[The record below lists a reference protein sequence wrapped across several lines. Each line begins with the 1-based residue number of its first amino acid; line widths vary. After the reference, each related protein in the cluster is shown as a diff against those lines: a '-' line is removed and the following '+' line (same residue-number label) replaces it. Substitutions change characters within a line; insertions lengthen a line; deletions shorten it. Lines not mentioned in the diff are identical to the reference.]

1 MIKKNIRLAG
11 YLILVKFASHPNS
24 EHTMQ
29 FKKLNNIIGWLVFTI
44 ATYTYCATIEPTA
57 SFWDCGEY
65 IACAFKLEVGHPPGA
80 PFFLIVGRFFAL
92 LAGGDPALAG
102 KMINIMSALCSS
114 YTILFLFWSITRL
127 SIKMVVKPGQEFTQ
141 AKQWAV
147 LGAGIVGA
155 LAYTFSDSFWF
166 SAVEGEVYA
175 MSSFFTAI
183 VFWAILKWEAEDSEN
198 PMSAMRWLVLIAYLM
213 GLSIGVHLL
222 NLLVIPAI
230 CFIYYFKKY
239 KFEWKTFIY
248 TGLISLLLLGGI
260 QNIMIPKIVK
270 FAADYEIF
278 FVNKLGMGFNIG
290 SIIYFLL
297 LFVSLTGL
305 IVYTV
310 KKNEAMYKLGFYT
323 GILFAILAVISA
335 YSGMGMFT
343 RLIVL
348 GGLLYGVHYL
358 KNKNINTL
366 NVILISFTTLI
377 IGYSSFFI
385 LIIRSQA
392 NTPMDEN
399 DPENAITMLSY
410 LNREQYGDW
419 PLVKGQYY
427 NAPTKSQQYF
437 GDGEPVYAKDEKTK
451 KYKITDDRKKS
462 IPVYEEEYTTVFPRM
477 WSQQANH
484 EAAYRYWGDVQ
495 KHHRTKVRQ
504 NEQTGEMEE
513 VQIPTW
519 GANFTYFINY
529 QVKYMYLR
537 YFAWNFIG
545 RQNDIQ
551 GLNGNPLE
559 GNWKTG
565 IKGIDD
571 VVLDSDSSLETHQT
585 SNNKA
590 NNSFYALPFILGV
603 LGFAFQYRKN
613 KPDLWVVALLFLLTG
628 LAIVVYL
635 NQYPY
640 QPRERDYAYAASFYA
655 FAFWIG
661 FGVLFIFDLLSK
673 KANAMPAAAI
683 ATIIGLIIP
692 TLMAAEGWDDHN
704 RSKRTMS
711 RDFAINYLNS
721 CAPNA
726 ILFTNGDN
734 DTFPLWYAQEVEGIR
749 TDVRVVN
756 LSLLQTDWYINQMR
770 RAAYE
775 SAPVPFTIPAEKY
788 VQGTR
793 DVVYIMD
800 KGAGAMDLRKAIEF
814 VESDDIANKYEGY
827 GKPLDYLPSKT
838 FYIPVDS
845 AAVMREKII
854 SVKDTARLAKNI
866 KWSIN
871 RSYLTKNDL
880 MVLDLIAHN
889 NWKRPIYFAVTTGAE
904 AYLGMEEYFELDGL
918 AYRFMPIKNTETEMA
933 QGGRVNTDVMYDN
946 VMNKFLWGG
955 ADKEGVNLDENCTRM
970 LSNMRMQMATLANA
984 LIAKGQKQ
992 KAEKVL
998 DLCLAKIP
1006 DENVRYEATIYTI
1019 VAGYYQVGNT
1029 KKAMELS
1036 TKLFD
1041 IYEGDLK
1048 VYQAQ
1053 KPVHRAAFGREMGQA
1068 KEIMKRLV
1076 MLAGQ
1081 FKQEAYSEQLMK
1093 RLSAVVPMD
1102 ELMPENQPLPQEI
1115 Q

>member
-1 MIKKNIRLAG
+1 
-11 YLILVKFASHPNS
+11 
-24 EHTMQ
+24 MQ
-29 FKKLNNIIGWLVFTI
+29 FKQLNNIIGWLVFAI
-44 ATYTYCATIEPTA
+44 ATFTFCATIEPTA

-65 IACAFKLEVGHPPGA
+65 IACAYKLEVGHPPGA
-80 PFFLIVGRFFAL
+80 PFFLLIGRFFAL

-114 YTILFLFWSITRL
+114 FTILFLYWSITRL
-127 SIKMVVKPGQEFTQ
+127 SIKMILKPNEEFTQ
-141 AKQWAV
+141 PKQWAV
-147 LGAGIVGA
+147 LGAGVVGG
-155 LAYTFSDSFWF
+155 LAYAFSDSFWF

-175 MSSFFTAI
+175 MSSFFTAL
-183 VFWAILKWEAEDSEN
+183 VFWAILKWEAEDSLN
-198 PMSAMRWLVLIAYLM
+198 SIGAMRWLVLIAYLM

-248 TGLISLLLLGGI
+248 TGIISLILLGGV

-278 FVNKLGMGFNIG
+278 FVNKFGMNFNIG
-290 SIIYFLL
+290 SIIYFVL
-297 LFVSLTGL
+297 LFTSLGSL
-305 IVYTV
+305 IAYTIN
-310 KKNEAMYKLGFYT
+310 KKESLYKLGFYT
-323 GILFAILAVISA
+323 GILFALLAVVSA
-335 YSGMGMFT
+335 YSGSGMLT
-343 RLIVL
+343 RVLVL
-348 GGLLYGVHYL
+348 GGMLYGIHYL
-358 KNKNINTL
+358 KSRSGNTL
-366 NVILISFTTLI
+366 NVILVSFTTLI

-419 PLVKGQYY
+419 PLIKGQYY

-437 GDGEPVYAKDEKTK
+437 GDGEPVYAKDEKSK

-477 WSQQANH
+477 WSQQGNH

-495 KHHRTKVRQ
+495 KHHKTKVKQ
-504 NEQTGEMEE
+504 NEQSGEMEE
-513 VQIPTW
+513 VQIPSFM
-519 GANFTYFINY
+519 ANLTYFVNY

-565 IKGIDD
+565 IKGLDD
-571 VVLDSDSSLETHQT
+571 VFLDSDTSLIPHQA
-585 SNNKA
+585 SDNKA
-590 NNSFYALPFILGV
+590 SNSFYALPFLLGILG
-603 LGFAFQYRKN
+603 FIFQYRKH
-613 KPDLWVVALLFLLTG
+613 KPDFWVVSLLFLLTG
-628 LAIVVYL
+628 FAIVFYL

-661 FGVLFIFDLLSK
+661 FGVLFIFDLLSRK
-673 KANAMPAAAI
+673 SSAKSAAAI
-683 ATIIGLIIP
+683 AIGIGLIIP
-692 TLMAAEGWDDHN
+692 TLMGAEGWDDHN

-711 RDFAINYLNS
+711 RDFAVNYLNS

-734 DTFPLWYAQEVEGIR
+734 DTFPLWYAQEVEGVR

-800 KGAGAMDLRKAIEF
+800 KGAGPMNLKKAIEF

-838 FYIPVDS
+838 FYVPVDS
-845 AAVMREKII
+845 AAVMREKVIT
-854 SVKDTARLAKNI
+854 VKDTARLVKNI
-866 KWSIN
+866 KWSIT

-904 AYLGMEEYFELDGL
+904 AYLGMEEYFQLEGL
-918 AYRFMPIKNTETEMA
+918 AYRLTPIKNTEAEMQ

-946 VMNKFLWGG
+946 IVNKFVWGG
-955 ADKEGVNLDENCTRM
+955 LDKQGVSLDENCTRM
-970 LSNMRMQMATLANA
+970 ASNMRMQMATLAGA
-984 LIAKGQKQ
+984 LINKGQKQ

-998 DLCLAKIP
+998 DLCLEKIP

-1019 VAGYYQVGNT
+1019 IAGYYQLGNM
-1029 KKAMELS
+1029 KKATELS

-1041 IYEGDLK
+1041 IYENDLK
-1048 VYQAQ
+1048 VYNAQ
-1053 KPVHRAAFGREMGQA
+1053 KPVHRAAFGREIGQA
-1068 KEIMKRLV
+1068 KEIMRRLV
-1076 MLAGQ
+1076 MLSEQ
-1081 FKQEAYSEQLMK
+1081 FKQEPYSKELMK
-1093 RLSAVVPMD
+1093 RLTAIVPME
-1102 ELMPENQPLPQEI
+1102 ELMPEKQPQQQIPQEI

>member
-1 MIKKNIRLAG
+1 M
-11 YLILVKFASHPNS
+11 
-24 EHTMQ
+24 T
-29 FKKLNNIIGWLVFTI
+29 FKKLNNIVGWLVFAI
-44 ATYTYCATIEPTA
+44 ATFTYVATIEPTA

-92 LAGGDPALAG
+92 LAGGSPEMAG
-102 KMINIMSALCSS
+102 TMINIMSALCSS
-114 YTILFLFWSITRL
+114 FTILFLFWTITRL
-127 SIKMVVKPGQEFTQ
+127 AVRILNGNNNTNLSTAQ
-141 AKQWAV
+141 QWAV
-147 LGAGIVGA
+147 LGSGAVGA

-183 VFWAILKWEAEDSEN
+183 VFWAILKWDEEDSVN
-198 PMSAMRWLVLIAYLM
+198 PTSAMRWLVLIAYLM

-230 CFIYYFKKY
+230 CFIYYYKKY
-239 KFEWKTFIY
+239 KFEWKTFII

-290 SIIYFLL
+290 SIVYFFLL
-297 LFVSLTGL
+297 GVSIIFL
-305 IVYTV
+305 ILYTV
-310 KKNEAMYKLGFYT
+310 NKKESHYKVGFYT
-323 GILFAILAVISA
+323 AIVFTLIAVISGYGA
-335 YSGMGMFT
+335 SAMIT
-343 RLIVL
+343 RLVVL
-348 GGLLYGVHYL
+348 GGLLYGINTL
-358 KNKNINTL
+358 KNKNLNTL
-366 NVILISFTTLI
+366 NVVLVSFATLL

-392 NTPMDEN
+392 NPPMDEN

-419 PLVKGQYY
+419 PLTYGQYY

-437 GDGEPVYAKDEKTK
+437 KDGEPVYAKDEKTK

-462 IPVYEEEYTTVFPRM
+462 IPVYEDEYCTVLPRM
-477 WSQQANH
+477 WSQQGNH

-495 KHHRTKVRQ
+495 NNHKKKVKM
-504 NEQTGEMEE
+504 NEQSGQMEE
-513 VQIPTW
+513 VQIPNFI
-519 GANFTYFINY
+519 ANIKYLINY
-529 QVKYMYLR
+529 QIKYMYLR

-551 GLNGNPLE
+551 GLTGNPLE

-565 IKGIDD
+565 IKALDD
-571 VVLDSDSSLETHQT
+571 VFLDTDTSFVPHAA

-590 NNSFYALPFILGV
+590 DNSFFAIPFILGL
-603 LGFAFQYRKN
+603 LGFFFQFKKN
-613 KPDLWVVALLFLLTG
+613 KADTWVVGLLFLLTG
-628 LAIVVYL
+628 FAIVFYL

-655 FAFWIG
+655 YAIWIG
-661 FGVLFIFDLLSK
+661 FGVLFLFDFLSK
-673 KANAMPAAAI
+673 KTNAMTSAAF
-683 ATIIGLIIP
+683 ATIIGLIAP
-692 TLMAAEGWDDHN
+692 SLMAAQGWDDHN
-704 RSKRTMS
+704 RSLRTMS
-711 RDFAINYLNS
+711 RDFAVNYLNS

-800 KGAGAMDLRKAIEF
+800 KGTGPMNLKKAIDF
-814 VESDDIANKYEGY
+814 VESDDISNK
-827 GKPLDYLPSKT
+827 LDYGNKSLDYIPT
-838 FYIPVDS
+838 NNFYIPVDS
-845 AAVMREKII
+845 MAVMKNKVIDVR
-854 SVKDTARLAKNI
+854 DTARLVKNI
-866 KWSIN
+866 KWNLN

-880 MVLDLIAHN
+880 MVLDLLAHN
-889 NWKRPIYFAVTTGAE
+889 DWSRPIYFAVTTGAE
-904 AYLGMEEYFELDGL
+904 AYLGLEEYFQLEGL
-918 AYRFMPIKNTETEMA
+918 AYRFVPIKHNENEVQ
-933 QGGRVNTDVMYDN
+933 QGGRVNTKVMYDN
-946 VMNKFLWGG
+946 IMNKFAWGG
-955 ADKEGVNLDENCTRM
+955 LDKQGVNLDENCTRM
-970 LSNMRMQMATLANA
+970 ASNMRMQMATLAAA
-984 LIAKGQKQ
+984 LISKGQKE
-992 KAEKVL
+992 KAKQVL
-998 DLCLAKIP
+998 DYCLEKMP
-1006 DENVRYEATIYTI
+1006 DENVRYEATLFS
-1019 VAGYYQVGNT
+1019 VAAGYYQVGDY

-1036 TKLFD
+1036 DRLFD
-1041 IYEGDLK
+1041 VFENDIK
-1048 VYQAQ
+1048 VYKAL
-1053 KPVHRAAFGREMGQA
+1053 KPNHKASFGREMNQA
-1068 KEIMKRLV
+1068 KEIMRRLT
-1076 MLAGQ
+1076 MLAEQ
-1081 FKQEAYSEQLMK
+1081 FKQTEYAEKLTK
-1093 RLSAVVPMD
+1093 RLMVNVPME
-1102 ELMPENQPLPQEI
+1102 ELMPENNVEN
-1115 Q
+1115 